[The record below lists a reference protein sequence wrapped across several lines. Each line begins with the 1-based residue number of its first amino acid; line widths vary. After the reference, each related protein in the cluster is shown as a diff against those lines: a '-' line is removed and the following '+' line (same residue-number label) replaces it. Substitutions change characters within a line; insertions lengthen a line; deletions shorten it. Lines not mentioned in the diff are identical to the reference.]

1 MKTFC
6 FAAALVVLTAGCAS
20 TWSPANHQTARPSP
34 ANADTYIPH
43 TTDGATPADSTS
55 KPPRL
60 SVGVSYPDTQLILPW
75 FLTDIINAV
84 NTHESAGDL
93 LHTIGRGF

>member
-1 MKTFC
+1 MKPF

-20 TWSPANHQTARPSP
+20 AWPSANNETAQPGPAVTDTPIQQT
-34 ANADTYIPH
+34 TH
-43 TTDGATPADSTS
+43 GAMPVDSAS

-75 FLTDIINAV
+75 FLNDIINFV
-84 NTHESAGDL
+84 NY
-93 LHTIGRGF
+93 R